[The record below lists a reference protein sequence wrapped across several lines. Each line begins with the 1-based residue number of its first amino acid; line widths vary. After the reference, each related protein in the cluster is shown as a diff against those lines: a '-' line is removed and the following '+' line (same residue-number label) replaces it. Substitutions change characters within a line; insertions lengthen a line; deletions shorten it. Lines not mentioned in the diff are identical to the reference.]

1 MSRDDPPADDADGDA
16 DSEADTAADAKAEVE
31 ADVTDVDEQLLV
43 LPDELRHE
51 LKEPMGPIETDA
63 DRLLEDVDGPLIA
76 VGDVVTYHFLQAGRP
91 PDVAL
96 VDERT
101 KRSAVDEEIRET
113 VTEGTTVEVVNPPA
127 EISQAVV
134 EALLEGLER
143 DEPTTVLVEGE
154 EDLVALPAIVAAP
167 EGASVVYGQPDEGMV
182 HVKVTDEHRRD
193 VRELLDRFEG
203 DVDRFWRVLEDGE

>member
-1 MSRDDPPADDADGDA
+1 MDD
-16 DSEADTAADAKAEVE
+16 
-31 ADVTDVDEQLLV
+31 QLLV

-76 VGDVVTYHFLQAGRP
+76 VGDVVTYHFLRAGRP

-134 EALLEGLER
+134 EALLEGLAR
-143 DEPTTVLVEGE
+143 DDPTTILVEGE

-182 HVKVTDEHRRD
+182 HVKITDDHRAD
-193 VRELLDRFEG
+193 IRELLGRFEG
-203 DVDRFWRVLEDGE
+203 DVDRFWEILEDGT

>member
-1 MSRDDPPADDADGDA
+1 MTRDDSPAETDADTNETTD
-16 DSEADTAADAKAEVE
+16 EADAASTPDI
-31 ADVTDVDEQLLV
+31 DDQLLV

-76 VGDVVTYHFLQAGRP
+76 VGDVVTYHFLRAGRP

-134 EALLEGLER
+134 EALLEGLAR
-143 DEPTTVLVEGE
+143 DDPTTILVEGE

-182 HVKVTDEHRRD
+182 HVKITDDHRAD
-193 VRELLDRFEG
+193 IRELLGRFEG
-203 DVDRFWRVLEDGE
+203 DVDRFWEILEDGT

>member
-1 MSRDDPPADDADGDA
+1 MTRDDSPAETDADTNETTD
-16 DSEADTAADAKAEVE
+16 EADAASTPDI
-31 ADVTDVDEQLLV
+31 DDQLLV

-76 VGDVVTYHFLQAGRP
+76 VGDVVTYHFLRAGRP

-134 EALLEGLER
+134 EALLEGLAR
-143 DEPTTVLVEGE
+143 DEPTTILVEGE

-182 HVKVTDEHRRD
+182 HVKITDDHRAD
-193 VRELLDRFEG
+193 VRELLGRFEG
-203 DVDRFWRVLEDGE
+203 DVDRFWEILEDGT

>member
-1 MSRDDPPADDADGDA
+1 MARDDERSSESDPADP
-16 DSEADTAADAKAEVE
+16 
-31 ADVTDVDEQLLV
+31 DEQLLV
-43 LPDELRHE
+43 LPDDLRHE

-63 DRLLEDVDGPLIA
+63 ETLLEDVDGPLIA

-101 KRSAVDEEIRET
+101 KRQEVDEEIRET
-113 VTEGTTVEVVNPPA
+113 VTEATHLEAVNPPA
-127 EISQAVV
+127 EISAAVI
-134 EALLEGLER
+134 EALLEGLARE
-143 DEPTTVLVEGE
+143 EPTTILVEGE

-182 HVKVTDEHRRD
+182 HVKVSDEHRAEMRA
-193 VRELLDRFEG
+193 LLDRFEG
-203 DVDRFWRVLEDGE
+203 DTERFWKLLDRDDE

>member
-1 MSRDDPPADDADGDA
+1 MTRDDSPAETDADADANANADADG
-16 DSEADTAADAKAEVE
+16 AASTPDI
-31 ADVTDVDEQLLV
+31 DEQLLV

-134 EALLEGLER
+134 EALLEGLAR
-143 DEPTTVLVEGE
+143 DEPTTILVEGE

-167 EGASVVYGQPDEGMV
+167 EGGSVVYGQPDEGMV
-182 HVKVTDEHRRD
+182 HVKVTEEHRQDMRA
-193 VRELLDRFEG
+193 LLDRFEG
-203 DVDRFWRVLEDGE
+203 DVDRFWELLEATGD